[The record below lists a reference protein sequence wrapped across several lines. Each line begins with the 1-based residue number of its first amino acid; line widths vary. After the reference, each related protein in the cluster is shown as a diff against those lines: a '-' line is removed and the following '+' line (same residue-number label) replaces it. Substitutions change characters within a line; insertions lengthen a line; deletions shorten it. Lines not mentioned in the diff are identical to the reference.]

1 MEKYIPDI
9 YQKSIFILDYNKL
22 LTRGI
27 KCLLFDLDNTIV
39 PVKTKLPTQK
49 VSKLFSELK
58 EMGFK
63 VIIFSNSGKR
73 RLKPFKE
80 KLNVDC
86 AASCHKP
93 SPKKF
98 LQIMKEFDFSVSEIA
113 IIGDQIMTDVVG
125 GNNMGI
131 TTILVNPLSK
141 IDLIWTKFNRF
152 REKKII
158 RKLTKKELF
167 QKGKYYE

>member
-9 YQKSIFILDYNKL
+9 YQKSIFMLDYEKL
-22 LTRGI
+22 LKRGI
-27 KCLLFDLDNTIV
+27 KCLLFDLDNTV
-39 PVKTKLPTQK
+39 VTVKTKLPTKK
-49 VSKLFSELK
+49 VKRLFSELK

-80 KLNVDC
+80 ELNVDC

-98 LQIMKEFDFSVSEIA
+98 LQVMMEFDYSVSEIA
-113 IIGDQIMTDVVG
+113 IIGDQIMTDIIG

-131 TTILVNPLSK
+131 TTVLVNPLSN
-141 IDLIWTKFNRF
+141 IDLLWTKFNRF
-152 REKKII
+152 REKKVIK
-158 RKLTKKELF
+158 KLTRKELF